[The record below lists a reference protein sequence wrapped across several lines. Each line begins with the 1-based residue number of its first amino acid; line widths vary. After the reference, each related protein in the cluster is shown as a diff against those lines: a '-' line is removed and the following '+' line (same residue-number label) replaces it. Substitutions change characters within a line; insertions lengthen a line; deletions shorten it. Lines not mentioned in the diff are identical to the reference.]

1 MTAPIENRVESLV
14 RSGDDAPPPSPGSE
28 LANDSIAVPGERPRL
43 GVVGPW
49 MRRYWKPLAMLA
61 ASRVITFFVVAISRY
76 VPGSGTVV
84 GGLGGGHNFDR
95 LAAWD
100 GGWYILAAQH
110 GWPHSVPLSHGFPAF
125 STLAFF
131 PAFPLAIRAVHTLGF
146 SWIFAGFT
154 TSLVFQV
161 VMVILLWQLVKEIW
175 GEPVADR
182 GMMLFLFSPGALVFA
197 LIYSEPMLF
206 ATAAACLLAL
216 RRRWW
221 VVAGLAA
228 AVGTA
233 VRLVGVALVAC
244 CLWEAFRA
252 IRESRQWRALV
263 APVLSPLGLVAWMGY
278 LWAHTGS
285 PFTWSK
291 AEKAWD
297 DSFDPLTLIKRYFFH
312 EVTHTGQHLP
322 RFLPL
327 IGALFCLA
335 ALVLLWKAKGP
346 AMLIVYSVVV
356 VFIAASS
363 KIVGLRPRLVESA
376 FPLVLVFGYW
386 LKGTIYTV
394 VLACSG
400 VVLGGLLLLTLTSP
414 RFIP

>member
-1 MTAPIENRVESLV
+1 MP
-14 RSGDDAPPPSPGSE
+14 SGD
-28 LANDSIAVPGERPRL
+28 SITVLRDRRL
-43 GVVGPW
+43 LGMLGGW
-49 MRRYWKPLAMLA
+49 ARRYWKPLAMLA
-61 ASRVITFFVVAISRY
+61 ASRVVTLFVVGVSTY
-76 VPGSGTVV
+76 VPGEGPVV
-84 GGLGGGHNFDR
+84 GGLGGGHRFDR

-154 TSLVFQV
+154 TAVIFQV

-175 GEPVADR
+175 GERVADR
-182 GMMLFLFSPGALVFA
+182 GTMLFLFSPGALAFA

-206 ATAAACLLAL
+206 AAAAACLLAL

-221 VVAGLAA
+221 LVAGLSA

-233 VRLVGVALVAC
+233 VRPVGVALVAC
-244 CLWEAFRA
+244 CLWESVRVIRA
-252 IRESRQWRALV
+252 EREWRSLI
-263 APVLSPLGLVAWMGY
+263 APVLSPLGIFGWMGY

-285 PFTWSK
+285 PFIWST

-297 DSFDPLTLIKRYFFH
+297 DSFDPFTLIKRYFFH
-312 EVTHTGQHLP
+312 EVTHNGTRLP
-322 RFLPL
+322 RFLPAA
-327 IGALFCLA
+327 GALFCLV

-346 AMLIVYSVVV
+346 ATLMVYSVVV

-363 KIVGLRPRLVESA
+363 KIVGLRPRLVETA

-386 LKGTIYTV
+386 LKDSVYAV

-400 VVLGGLLLLTLTSP
+400 VVLGSLLLLTLTSP